1 MGRLPLEIAPPGEN
15 APKNQKLQFL
25 IQQSSVYVSLLQQ
38 KMKQQQAA
46 QRVAAEKAASK
57 KEEKKPTAP
66 AAATPTRRSTRSG
79 AAPTAAAKK
88 RGGGRNTRSN
98 KKGIQDYFS
107 AETTQALAD
116 AATAAAEE
124 EGETKLG
131 EHKNLRSARQPS
143 LITGG
148 VMKDYQLEGL
158 EWLVSLYENGL
169 NGILADEMGL
179 GKTLQTISF
188 MAFLREKGV
197 WGPFLVVGPVSV
209 LSNWVEEIARWAPEM
224 PALLYHGTPSER
236 AELRRKKMT
245 KLGPTFPIVCTN
257 YEMVMNDKKFL
268 STYKWKFIII
278 DEGHRLK
285 NMNCKLVRELKSYD
299 SANRLLLTG
308 TPLQNNLAELW
319 SLLNFL
325 LPEVFDDYAYFEDY
339 FDFSKLQGKD
349 KESHAAFLEE
359 QKKNNLV
366 GSLHALLKPFLLR
379 RVKTDVETNLPPK
392 KEYVLYAPLSQTQK
406 DLYGA
411 LLDHRAP
418 EWLRDQVARKHS
430 TSSSKKRKFLDSV
443 SGNANKPGDSDATPA
458 KRKKTTISY
467 RELEDDEFFDKVEA
481 EGVAVEDDGEEAEEE
496 LNEYEKSVMQAL
508 RQVGNKKLQNLL
520 MQLRLAC
527 NSPHLFYWP
536 WAEENGERP
545 DDTII
550 TESGKMMLLERL
562 VPVLLD
568 RDHKV
573 LIFSQF
579 KNMLDI
585 IQDWAEHLHGWEVC
599 RLDGGVSQDVRREEI
614 DRFKKKK
621 SAKLFLLTTRAGGL
635 GINLTASDTVI
646 LFDSDWNPQM
656 DLQAQ
661 DRAHRI
667 GQTKPVVIYR
677 FATANTVEQTLLDK
691 ADGKRRLEKLIIQKG
706 KFKSL
711 DSKGPAEEEEL
722 SAILLKEDLE
732 KVTVAE
738 KGTQVL
744 TDGEL
749 EALLD
754 RSPEAFERRS
764 VGEVDAEGKAAVRVV

>member
-1 MGRLPLEIAPPGEN
+1 
-15 APKNQKLQFL
+15 
-25 IQQSSVYVSLLQQ
+25 
-38 KMKQQQAA
+38 MKQQQAA
-46 QRVAAEKAASK
+46 REKATVK
-57 KEEKKPTAP
+57 KEEGKK
-66 AAATPTRRSTRSG
+66 AAAKTEEPEAASLAQRSTRSG
-79 AAPTAAAKK
+79 GAPAPIPRHVGAKK
-88 RGGGRNTRSN
+88 RAGRNIKATS
-98 KKGIQDYFS
+98 KKGGIEDYFS
-107 AETTQALAD
+107 KATTKALAD
-116 AATAAAEE
+116 AAAT
-124 EGETKLG
+124 EGEETKLG

-188 MAFLREKGV
+188 LAFLREKGV

-209 LSNWVEEIARWAPEM
+209 LASWVDEIGRWAPDM
-224 PALLYHGTPSER
+224 PRLLYHGTPPER
-236 AELRRKKMT
+236 AELRRKRMA
-245 KLGPTFPIVCTN
+245 KLGPSFPIICTN

-268 STYKWKFIII
+268 SQYKWKFIII

-285 NMNCKLVRELKSYD
+285 NMNCKLVQELKSYN

-325 LPEVFDDYAYFEDY
+325 LPDIFDDYAYFEDY

-349 KESHAAFLEE
+349 KESHVAFLEE

-366 GSLHALLKPFLLR
+366 GSLHHLLKPFLLR

-411 LLDHRAP
+411 LLDHRAQQ
-418 EWLRDQVARKHS
+418 WLQEQVTLKHS
-430 TSSSKKRKFLDSV
+430 ATSSKKRKFLDSV
-443 SGNANKPGDSDATPA
+443 SGNAKKAADMGPLT
-458 KRKKTTISY
+458 KRKKTTVSY
-467 RELEDDEFFDKVEA
+467 RELEDDEFFEKLEEAPPSDAEA
-481 EGVAVEDDGEEAEEE
+481 EAGEE
-496 LNEYEKSVMQAL
+496 LTEYEKSVMQAL

-536 WAEENGERP
+536 WAEEKGERP
-545 DDTII
+545 DETVI

-562 VPVLLD
+562 VPALLQ

-579 KNMLDI
+579 KHMLDI
-585 IQDWAEHLHGWEVC
+585 IQDWAEYLHGWKTC
-599 RLDGGVSQDVRREEI
+599 RLDGGVSQNVRREEI
-614 DRFKKKK
+614 QKFNTNKN
-621 SAKLFLLTTRAGGL
+621 AKIFLLTTRAGGL

-711 DSKGPAEEEEL
+711 ASSVGGNEDEAEL

-732 KVTVAE
+732 KVTVAD
-738 KGTQVL
+738 KGQQVL
-744 TDGEL
+744 TDDEL

-754 RSPEAFERRS
+754 RSPEAFERSS
-764 VGEVDAEGKAAVRVV
+764 VGEAGEGKAAVRVV